1 MNVKPG
7 GKQRKMHP
15 TIIPLDN
22 PPPLLNEPDT
32 HGQVQL
38 MVYPENDPT
47 ISPELWGKPKGM
59 RAVLQECHS
68 VWRRL
73 MAETPNGKPIGTCDQ
88 CRKSQIAKDTD
99 AHVAAAEALGEDVDD
114 ILPNALEEPISTLD
128 WCCMTHV
135 LSLQS
140 DFRSEKPLLQHYVEK
155 RGHCCLFLPKFHC
168 ELNPIEMLWGYAKY
182 RKLRHAFIS
191 HFQTLRLYQDI
202 ELLLMGNSKQQKLWF
217 HNVWIPVI
225 LSQSAISSRKLGAT
239 WMHMSE
245 LSLSFDH
252 LLQLKLLY
260 QIEKD

>member
-1 MNVKPG
+1 M
-7 GKQRKMHP
+7 
-15 TIIPLDN
+15 T
-22 PPPLLNEPDT
+22 
-32 HGQVQL
+32 
-38 MVYPENDPT
+38 
-47 ISPELWGKPKGM
+47 
-59 RAVLQECHS
+59 
-68 VWRRL
+68 
-73 MAETPNGKPIGTCDQ
+73 ETPNGKPIGTCDQ
-88 CRKSQIAKDTD
+88 CCMSQIAKDTD
-99 AHVAAAEALGEDVDD
+99 ACVAAAEALGEDVDD
-114 ILPNALEEPISTLD
+114 ILPNALEEPISTSD

-155 RGHCCLFLPKFHC
+155 REYC
-168 ELNPIEMLWGYAKY
+168 
-182 RKLRHAFIS
+182 KLRHAFIS

-225 LSQSAISSRKLGAT
+225 LSQSAISSRKLGTT